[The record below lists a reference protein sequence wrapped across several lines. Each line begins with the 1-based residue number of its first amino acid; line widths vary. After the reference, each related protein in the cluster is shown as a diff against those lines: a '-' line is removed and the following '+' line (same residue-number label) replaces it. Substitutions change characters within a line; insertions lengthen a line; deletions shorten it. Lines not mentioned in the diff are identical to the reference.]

1 VGRLGFTKNVNY
13 KLLLSF
19 FAIPAH
25 LLLLFDLTKDS
36 QIDINKVR
44 GRPHTVVMTV
54 YCPCVVP
61 QSRKLK
67 KLDAM
72 NSQISSLPQRS
83 TLLQRLL
90 LALAL
95 ILSLFL
101 LTGCEQKTMIID
113 QIDQREANE
122 IVVFLASKGI
132 AAEKTATASTAP
144 GGTEGG
150 TKYGI
155 FVEMDKAT
163 DAMAI
168 LNQNGFPRKQGTT
181 LLELFAGGG
190 LMTSDK
196 QENIRYQA
204 GLAQQIANMI
214 RKIDGVIEAEVQLS
228 FPAESTSPIGPGGGA
243 AAPVSRITAAVYVKH
258 MGILDDPNSHLV
270 TKIKRLVAGS
280 VSGLEIND
288 VTVISDRSRFTD
300 VTLMPSTE
308 ALEPKAKEY
317 VSIWSIV
324 MSKSSASRFRFIF
337 FCLIAFALAF
347 ACILGW
353 LLWKFYP
360 LLKKQGGLKSLLR
373 PAPLSEQEGGQQP
386 QTPPEETK

>member
-1 VGRLGFTKNVNY
+1 MNTSAFALSNRSP
-13 KLLLSF
+13 LL
-19 FAIPAH
+19 
-25 LLLLFDLTKDS
+25 
-36 QIDINKVR
+36 
-44 GRPHTVVMTV
+44 
-54 YCPCVVP
+54 
-61 QSRKLK
+61 RKLV
-67 KLDAM
+67 
-72 NSQISSLPQRS
+72 
-83 TLLQRLL
+83 
-90 LALAL
+90 LALSL
-95 ILSLFL
+95 VLSLFF
-101 LTGCEQKTMIID
+101 LTGCEQKMMVID

-132 AAEKTATASTAP
+132 AAEKTATTSTSP

-155 FVEMDKAT
+155 FVEAGKAT

-181 LLELFAGGG
+181 LLDLFAGGG
-190 LMTSDK
+190 LMSSDK
-196 QENIRYQA
+196 QETIRYQA

-228 FPAESTSPIGPGGGA
+228 FPIESTSPIVPGGGSA
-243 AAPVSRITAAVYVKH
+243 MPVPKITAAVYVKH

-270 TKIKRLVAGS
+270 TKIKRLVSGS
-280 VSGLEIND
+280 VTGLDIND

-300 VTLMPSTE
+300 VTLTPSTE

-324 MSKSSASRFRFIF
+324 MSKSSASKFRFIF
-337 FCLIAFALAF
+337 FLLMGCALVF

-360 LLKKQGGLKSLLR
+360 LLKKRGGIKSLLH
-373 PAPLSEQEGGQQP
+373 PIPLDEHEVTQQN
-386 QTPPEETK
+386 TPPEETK